1 MIIRPI
7 HLNDAERFLE
17 LSKKVEESG
26 FMLYEPHENKRT
38 VEQQMKIIED
48 ILSVKNSI
56 IFVAEID
63 NKLVGFIQAI
73 GGRLKRNRH
82 SAHLVLGVQE
92 DFQGMGIATK
102 LMNQIFSWAKE
113 QDISRLGLTVIKNN
127 DKAFNLYRKMGF
139 VIEGE
144 KVHSL
149 KINGEFVNEY
159 YLYKLI

>member
-7 HLNDAERFLE
+7 HLNDVERFLE